1 MRLGKLIRL
10 AALIA
15 LMAALAGCQN
25 RPPAFA
31 TPSDP
36 VRVYMLDYGRHS
48 SLALP
53 TEDGRL
59 VEWFWGDWNWFALKN
74 REIGDGVTALFG
86 SPASTLGR
94 RDLGRPDSPEAIRR
108 AVGAVS
114 ITAADVER
122 SRAQAL
128 SAELF
133 HRYQQ
138 NSATEV
144 THSDGRR
151 FVREPNGGYSLF
163 HNSNH
168 AVTDWLER
176 LRS

>member
-10 AALIA
+10 AAFIA
-15 LMAALAGCQN
+15 FVAAVGGCQN

-36 VRVYMLDYGRHS
+36 VRVYVLDYGRHS

-86 SPASTLGR
+86 SPAATLGR

-114 ITAADVER
+114 VTPADVD
-122 SRAQAL
+122 RARALAL
-128 SAELF
+128 SAELVD
-133 HRYQQ
+133 RYQQ

-144 THSDGRR
+144 THPDGRR
-151 FVREPNGGYSLF
+151 FVREADGQYSLF
-163 HNSNH
+163 NNSNH
-168 AVTDWLER
+168 AVANWLER
-176 LRS
+176 LES